1 MPHRFL
7 GLENEQSALA
17 LMAPRGLL
25 RGMKCS
31 KILSLVF
38 WGSLGAGRLLAQ
50 TQLDLS
56 TSSGWTTI
64 DGKSAF
70 TDANTKVVW
79 SYSGTTK
86 ATSVYN
92 LVGGGSNTSGTA
104 SYLYTTNPML
114 QVQTGYIGGTSADNE
129 GVAFRFRLGAY
140 DLATVGSAGLTAMI
154 GMGPSASADK
164 ANMAIGVSFTV
175 ASGSINS
182 WAVFYIDPDRAGSNG
197 SANPADWTTSA
208 TWYSGGGA
216 GKELNVV
223 ASSGLSS
230 TQSSFINYQTASDQ
244 FVGTAASPNTPAASD
259 AWLTFGITFKVLNDG
274 VTSTTKSGGTFGA
287 GTSQFNLAP
296 AVYSGVVNTS
306 NNTFSGA
313 IEDYTNTSG
322 NNAVFTNA
330 IYLSGSTTSSVIPE
344 ASTFLMIPALIS
356 PLLFSGFRRF
366 IRRNSR

>member
-1 MPHRFL
+1 MK
-7 GLENEQSALA
+7 LA
-17 LMAPRGLL
+17 
-25 RGMKCS
+25 
-31 KILSLVF
+31 KILLLLF
-38 WGSLGAGRLLAQ
+38 WGSIGMVGLLGQ

-56 TSSGWTTI
+56 TASGWTTI
-64 DGKSAF
+64 NGKSDF
-70 TDANTKVVW
+70 SDANTKVIW

-86 ATSVYN
+86 ADSVYN

-104 SYLYTTNPML
+104 SSLYSTNPML
-114 QVQTGYIGGTSADNE
+114 QVQTGYIGGTSADDE

-140 DLATVGSAGLTAMI
+140 DPETVGSTGLTAII
-154 GMGPSASADK
+154 GLGPSASADK
-164 ANMAIGVSFTV
+164 ANLAIGASFTV
-175 ASGSINS
+175 SSGSINS
-182 WAVFYIDPDRAGSNG
+182 WAVFYIDPDRAGANGNADPSN
-197 SANPADWTTSA
+197 WTTSA
-208 TWYSGGGA
+208 TWYTGGGS

-230 TQSSFINYQTASDQ
+230 TQSSFINYQAISDQ

-306 NNTFSGA
+306 NSTFTGTVK
-313 IEDYTNTSG
+313 DYSNTSG

-330 IYLSGSTTSSVIPE
+330 LYLSGSATAVPE
-344 ASTFLMIPALIS
+344 PSTFLMVPLLIS
-356 PLLFSGFRRF
+356 PFLYPAFRRF
-366 IRRNSR
+366 RRRSSQ